1 MEIGVV
7 LVDLIVSYV
16 IPMDYLVRQQAR
28 WYSESPSDNY
38 VKTISSASRALIW
51 TVLISEV
58 AKNLFLFP
66 LSVGWIPWA
75 VVIAFAIKRHR
86 TRHDQPQMSEI
97 EGLDSG
103 RAPEVVSLIRNLMQS
118 IGTVYGI
125 EAIFKYE
132 VVNPDPHLLVDNRG
146 LSGQEQLQEC
156 LDFVLEMSSKYGEDG
171 VTFDVTYQV

>member
-7 LVDLIVSYV
+7 LVGLIVSYI

-66 LSVGWIPWA
+66 LSVCWIPWA
-75 VVIAFAIKRHR
+75 VVLAFALKRHLAR
-86 TRHDQPQMSEI
+86 
-97 EGLDSG
+97 
-103 RAPEVVSLIRNLMQS
+103 
-118 IGTVYGI
+118 
-125 EAIFKYE
+125 
-132 VVNPDPHLLVDNRG
+132 RG
-146 LSGQEQLQEC
+146 
-156 LDFVLEMSSKYGEDG
+156 
-171 VTFDVTYQV
+171 